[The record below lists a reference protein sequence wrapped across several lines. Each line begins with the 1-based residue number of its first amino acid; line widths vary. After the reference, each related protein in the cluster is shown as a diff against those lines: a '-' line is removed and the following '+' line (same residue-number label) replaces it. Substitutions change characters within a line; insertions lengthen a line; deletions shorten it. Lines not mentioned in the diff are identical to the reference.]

1 MKRNV
6 SRSIKGAAAI
16 AILLGVLGAAAAI
29 VPTIINQEGYFFGI
43 IISVTLILG
52 FYIIHVVLRGF
63 AVIVENYEKPE
74 SVEKSKKQKGTKS
87 TT

>member
-1 MKRNV
+1 MKRKI

-29 VPTIINQEGYFFGI
+29 VPAIANNEGYFLGI
-43 IISVTLILG
+43 VLSVTLILG

-74 SVEKSKKQKGTKS
+74 SEEKPEQQKSTKS
-87 TT
+87 VT